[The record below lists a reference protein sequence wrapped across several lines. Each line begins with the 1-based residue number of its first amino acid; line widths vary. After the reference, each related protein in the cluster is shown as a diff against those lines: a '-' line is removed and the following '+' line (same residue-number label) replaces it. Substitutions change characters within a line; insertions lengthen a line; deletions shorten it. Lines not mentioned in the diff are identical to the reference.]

1 MTEEE
6 VDRVTAAKA
15 ADSLLKINGV
25 NASVVVFRAGDDV
38 LVSARSNGTVNV
50 QLLMEQLGGG
60 GNHSSAGARIIMV
73 RCVRSRQTQKMRFV
87 VIRKMRTA
95 TINSLVI
102 PISEYN
108 RDFKNDGGFLQ

>member
-1 MTEEE
+1 M
-6 VDRVTAAKA
+6 TAAKA

-60 GNHSSAGARIIMV
+60 GNHSSAGAQIMHGSV
-73 RCVRSRQTQKMRFV
+73 REVKADAENA
-87 VIRKMRTA
+87 IRRYQE
-95 TINSLVI
+95 N
-102 PISEYN
+102 E
-108 RDFKNDGGFLQ
+108 DGDN

>member
-1 MTEEE
+1 MTSDN

-50 QLLMEQLGGG
+50 QLIMEHLGGG
-60 GNHSSAGARIIMV
+60 GNHSSAGAQIMHGSV
-73 RCVRSRQTQKMRFV
+73 QEVQV
-87 VIRKMRTA
+87 DAENAIRRYQE
-95 TINSLVI
+95 SDD
-102 PISEYN
+102 S
-108 RDFKNDGGFLQ
+108 DG